1 MVNEMKQYLQE
12 QIVPCDTI
20 EEAIE
25 VLEKKYDRWL
35 YREQILIAASEYLNI
50 PLEKYSFTKK
60 YTYCCRNRDE
70 ACEMFADD
78 SYHFSEDVTIT
89 NITDGDPDEQKDAVI
104 RMLQQL
110 FRRIDEGCDSNE
122 IHHSLSTIRNII
134 NKANF

>member
-25 VLEKKYDRWL
+25 ALGKKYDEWL

-89 NITDGDPDEQKDAVI
+89 NITDGDPDEQKDAII

-122 IHHSLSTIRNII
+122 IHQSLSTIRKTLSKLN
-134 NKANF
+134 

>member
-110 FRRIDEGCDSNE
+110 FRRIDDGCDSNE

>member
-25 VLEKKYDRWL
+25 VLEKKYDGWL

-70 ACEMFADD
+70 ACEMFAGD

-122 IHHSLSTIRNII
+122 IHQSLSTIRNII

>member
-20 EEAIE
+20 EEAVEI
-25 VLEKKYDRWL
+25 LKKKYSLRV
-35 YREQILIAASEYLNI
+35 YKEAMLIAASEYLNI

-89 NITDGDPDEQKDAVI
+89 NITDGDPDEQKDAII

-122 IHHSLSTIRNII
+122 IHQSLSTIRKTLSKLN
-134 NKANF
+134 